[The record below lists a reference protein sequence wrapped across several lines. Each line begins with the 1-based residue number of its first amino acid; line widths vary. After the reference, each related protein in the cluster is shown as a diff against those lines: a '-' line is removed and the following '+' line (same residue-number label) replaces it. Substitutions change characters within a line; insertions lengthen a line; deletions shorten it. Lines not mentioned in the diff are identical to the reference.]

1 MRDQSAFGL
10 LSRQACLRTE
20 QLGGKKNKLMRESHK
35 KNMELVRTK

>member
-20 QLGGKKNKLMRESHK
+20 QLEGKKKQINEGIS
-35 KNMELVRTK
+35 